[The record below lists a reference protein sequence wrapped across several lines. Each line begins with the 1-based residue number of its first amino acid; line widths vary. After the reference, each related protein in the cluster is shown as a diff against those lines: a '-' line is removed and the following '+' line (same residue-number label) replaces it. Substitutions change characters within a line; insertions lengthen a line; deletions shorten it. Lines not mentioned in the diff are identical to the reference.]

1 MDIEKRFVKNKTA
14 EIGNLLKSLIS
25 MRYMGEGN
33 INEYVIKMSHLAF
46 KLRALK
52 LELSEDF

>member
-25 MRYMGEGN
+25 IRYMGKGS
-33 INEYVIKMSHLAF
+33 INEYVIKMSHLAS

>member
-1 MDIEKRFVKNKTA
+1 MDIEKRFVKNKTT

-33 INEYVIKMSHLAF
+33 INEYVIKMSHLAS